1 MAQFKPSDL
10 VLRCYGHRV
19 NGGRWFGVCV
29 DLNLAAEADSRDQ
42 LKEKLYDVIVSYIET
57 VLETD
62 DKDSIPSLLS
72 RRAPINDWLKYYFIK
87 SIISIR
93 NFPDNFTFQELI
105 PFHLSGN
112 C

>member
-10 VLRCYGHRV
+10 VLRCYAHRV
-19 NGGRWFGVCV
+19 KGGRWFGVCV
-29 DLNLAAEADSRDQ
+29 DLNLAAEADSPEQ
-42 LKEKLYDVIVSYIET
+42 LKKKLNDIILSYLEI

-87 SIISIR
+87 FLISIR
-93 NFPDNFTFQELI
+93 NFPNNFTFQELI
-105 PFHLSGN
+105 PFHLSGT